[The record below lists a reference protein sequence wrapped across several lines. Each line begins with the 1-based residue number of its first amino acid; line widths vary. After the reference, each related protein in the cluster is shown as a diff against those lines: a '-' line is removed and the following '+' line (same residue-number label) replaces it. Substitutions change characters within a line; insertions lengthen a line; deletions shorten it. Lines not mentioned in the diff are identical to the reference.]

1 MPYTSKEALACRNDF
16 PALSRTVNG
25 FPLAYLDGPGGT
37 QVPNQVIEA
46 VSDYYRRCNANTH
59 GAFITSSETD
69 EVMDRAR
76 DSMAAFMGAESAAQ
90 VSFGANMTSLNFA
103 LSHAL
108 VRKMSPGDEILI
120 TELDHEANRGPWLK
134 LAERGMVI
142 KEVRV
147 TEGGTLDRDDLAAKI
162 GPRTRVVAMGM
173 ASNALGTVSLEEIA
187 LARKLSRDVGAWLVL
202 DAVHYAPHF
211 PLDVQALDTDF
222 LLCSAYKFYGPHVGI
237 LYAHPG
243 LLDQLDTDRL
253 CTQDGAAPW
262 RIETGTLNHAAIAG
276 VTAAVDYVAGLG
288 SGNSLRE
295 RILSAKS
302 DIADYEYGLATR
314 YWSGLAEIPGV
325 RAWGPDFSSRKRSPT
340 VSITMDALNSDAL
353 AAELAKE
360 GHLVWDGN
368 FYAHKVVSLLGLDER
383 GGLLRTGFSM
393 YNTSEEVDR
402 LLQSIRTL
410 SRQEKGWPE

>member
-1 MPYTSKEALACRNDF
+1 MPYTSKEALACRADF
-16 PALSRTVNG
+16 PALARTING

-76 DSMAAFMGAESAAQ
+76 NTMAAFLGAASAAQ
-90 VSFGANMTSLNFA
+90 VSFGANMTSLTFA

-187 LARKLSRDVGAWLVL
+187 LARKLSKEVGAWLVL

-211 PLDVQALDTDF
+211 ALDVQALDADF

-237 LYAHPG
+237 LYARPG

-276 VTAAVDYVAGLG
+276 VTAAVDYVAALG
-288 SGNSLRE
+288 SGSTLRE

-314 YWSGLAEIPGV
+314 YWNGLAGIPGV

-340 VSITMDALNSDAL
+340 ISITMDALNADAL

-368 FYAHKVVSLLGLDER
+368 FYAHKVVTLLGLDER
-383 GGLLRTGFSM
+383 GGLLRTGYSM
-393 YNTSEEVDR
+393 YNTAGEVDR
-402 LLQSIRTL
+402 LLESLQRL
-410 SRQEKGWPE
+410 SC